1 MYVDADWAG
10 CEKTRRSTTGYLA
23 TLYGSPINWCS
34 KRQATTAAS
43 TMEAEYIAASEAT
56 KDTIWL
62 RNLLGE
68 LGLIQDRPTTVYVDN
83 QAAIRLAG
91 NPSTHSRSKHIDIR
105 HHIIRE
111 RVEMRDIDISYIETA
126 KQRADVLT
134 KPLGGPQHALALKA
148 VRLEKLENRDKNWET
163 GRDRNYGGRD
173 ERDLDDELEGQN
185 DGEVVKGSV
194 KGRPI

>member
-1 MYVDADWAG
+1 
-10 CEKTRRSTTGYLA
+10 
-23 TLYGSPINWCS
+23 
-34 KRQATTAAS
+34 
-43 TMEAEYIAASEAT
+43 MEAEYIAASEAT

-68 LGLIQDRPTTVYVDN
+68 LGLIQDSPTTLYVDN

-111 RVEMRDIDISYIETA
+111 RVEMRDIDISLHRDGQAASGRAYQASGRSTA
-126 KQRADVLT
+126 RPSTQSS
-134 KPLGGPQHALALKA
+134 PL
-148 VRLEKLENRDKNWET
+148 RKLENRDKNWET
-163 GRDRNYGGRD
+163 GRDNKDGGSN

-185 DGEVVKGSV
+185 EVVKGSV